1 MKKYMYSVLVLLV
14 FMRSTQTIAG
24 VVTGEIGAIV
34 NGFYGLPIFLVQ
46 LKPGWTGGGC
56 PNYTNSSAPIP
67 LYFHESDTPTDTSQD
82 PNPDLQRIL
91 WKRSIS
97 MAMIAYATGSTVQIW
112 YNQGTCDAF
121 SIVLTK

>member
-24 VVTGEIGAIV
+24 V
-34 NGFYGLPIFLVQ
+34 
-46 LKPGWTGGGC
+46 C